1 MKIELHIRN
10 LKESIEEIESAIK
23 IGIKERQRTIG
34 FHASAAA
41 ADMLEIMLHKENL
54 IDPGFV
60 IKHEWFASK
69 NKIKEKFP
77 FNFKEK
83 EKILELISNIE
94 KERNKLCYGKPQ
106 PEKIIINIIN
116 NFNELRKKFEVLA
129 NEKL

>member
-1 MKIELHIRN
+1 MKIELHTRN
-10 LKESIEEIESAIK
+10 LKESIEE
-23 IGIKERQRTIG
+23 
-34 FHASAAA
+34 
-41 ADMLEIMLHKENL
+41 
-54 IDPGFV
+54 
-60 IKHEWFASK
+60 FASK

-83 EKILELISNIE
+83 EKILGLISNIE

-106 PEKIIINIIN
+106 SEKTIADIIN